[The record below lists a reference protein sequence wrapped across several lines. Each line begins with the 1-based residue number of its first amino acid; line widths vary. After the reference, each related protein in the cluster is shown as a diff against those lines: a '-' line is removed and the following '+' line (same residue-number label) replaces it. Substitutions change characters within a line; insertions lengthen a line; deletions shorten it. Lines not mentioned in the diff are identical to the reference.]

1 MINIKRPCKIVS
13 NYVRMY
19 GEDFEKRGI
28 SWMIQICVVED
39 EEDLNQLMRF
49 YLEKEGY
56 SVISC
61 GTLAEAQTQL
71 SSDISLWI
79 LDIMLPD
86 GNGLGFL
93 KTLKSQDADTP
104 AIIISAKGD
113 RFDRVAGFE
122 LGCDDYIS
130 KPFLPAE
137 LVFRVNKIFQKKPVK
152 VKETEKIQ
160 ALGPYTLNL
169 SQRIVLDSGEKVDI
183 TSREFDILLFFLRH
197 KRQVISREQLLHAA
211 WGEEYFGNDRIVDN
225 YIKNIRRKLPQLV
238 IETVYGYGY
247 RYNQ

>member
-1 MINIKRPCKIVS
+1 MCQIVLECMAKIFKGKGTSQMV
-13 NYVRMY
+13 
-19 GEDFEKRGI
+19 K
-28 SWMIQICVVED
+28 ICVVED
-39 EEDLNQLMRF
+39 EADLNQLMRF

-56 SVISC
+56 AVVSC
-61 GTLAEAQTQL
+61 GTLAEAQAQL
-71 SSDISLWI
+71 DSDISLWI

-93 KTLKSQDADTP
+93 KTLKVRDGDTP
-104 AIIISAKGD
+104 VIIISAKGD

-137 LVFRVNKIFQKKPVK
+137 LVFRVNKMFQQKPAK
-152 VKETEKIQ
+152 AKEVETLLD
-160 ALGPYTLNL
+160 LGPYTLNL
-169 SQRIVLDSGEKVDI
+169 SRRILLDNGEKVEI
-183 TSREFDILLFFLRH
+183 TSREFDILLFFHRH
-197 KRQVISREQLLHAA
+197 KNQAISREQLLRAA